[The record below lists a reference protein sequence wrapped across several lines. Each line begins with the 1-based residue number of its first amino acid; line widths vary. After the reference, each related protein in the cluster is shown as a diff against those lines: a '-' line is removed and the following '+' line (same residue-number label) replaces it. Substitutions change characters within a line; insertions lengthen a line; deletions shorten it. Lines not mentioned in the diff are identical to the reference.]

1 MIEIDIFT
9 KHAKKAL
16 GLSEHT
22 AKHTWRQRLP
32 EILLEI
38 GIIVFA
44 ITLSIELHA
53 WNERVV
59 GRAEEREFLLGLK
72 TDLQADLRELS
83 QDSLGYVQRHIIYH
97 TLTRITPHSANRDSL
112 QYAHQVLY
120 GTINLVPNNS
130 RYEGFKSAGKLGLIH
145 DDKLLNMILDLYQ
158 ERIPILL
165 MATQAYS
172 AFTLTQLQPYL
183 DEHLDEADTNLLP
196 LLATARMQRYMHRE
210 EQTQGEIYKYH
221 EVLQQC
227 RAIIREIDKTQ

>member
-16 GLSEHT
+16 GLSESP
-22 AKHTWRQRLP
+22 AKQTWRQRLP

-53 WNERVV
+53 WNERTV

-83 QDSLGYVQRHIIYH
+83 QDSLGYVRRGIVFR
-97 TLTRITPHSANRDSL
+97 TLTRITPHSANRDSIR
-112 QYAHQVLY
+112 YASQVLY
-120 GTINLVPNNS
+120 GTINLIPSNS
-130 RYEGFKSAGKLGLIH
+130 RFEGFKSAGKLGLIH
-145 DDKLLNMILDLYQ
+145 DNNLLNMILDLYQ
-158 ERIPILL
+158 ERIPNLL
-165 MATQAYS
+165 AATQAYS
-172 AFTLTQLQPYL
+172 AFTLNQFQPYL

-196 LLATARMQRYMHRE
+196 LLATPRMRRYLNRE
-210 EQTQGEIYKYH
+210 QQTQEEINRYH
-221 EVLQQC
+221 AVLRQS
-227 RAIIREIDKTQ
+227 RAIIREIDKMQ